1 METLNKLFKDFYKP
15 SPQVDL
21 NAEIEENHKELI
33 QTLSKAD
40 RRKVLKIIDNLM
52 MITTLQTEESFIC
65 GLRLGLGITTEL
77 KHYNQGGYVSESTEV
92 QPPFAMEVQTDEYH

>member
-15 SPQVDL
+15 SLQVGL
-21 NAEIEENHKELI
+21 NAEIEHNHKELI

-52 MITTLQTEESFIC
+52 MITALQTEESFIC
-65 GLRLGLGITTEL
+65 GLHLGLSITTEL
-77 KHYNQGGYVSESTEV
+77 KYYNQGGYASDSTEV
-92 QPPFAMEVQTDEYH
+92 QPPFGMDKSDDTI